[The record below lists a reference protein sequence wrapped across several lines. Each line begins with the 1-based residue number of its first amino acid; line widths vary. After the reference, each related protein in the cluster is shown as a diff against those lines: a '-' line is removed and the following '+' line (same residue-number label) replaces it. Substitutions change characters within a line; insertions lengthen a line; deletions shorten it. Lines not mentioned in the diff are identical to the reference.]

1 MQPATR
7 WRLETAADTAL
18 PTRLTHHSLTNQ
30 AGNILMDK
38 DGVVRIG
45 DFGVAA
51 TPSARDGDWCDAK
64 GQQRTTFVGTPCWM
78 APEVMEQAK

>member
-1 MQPATR
+1 MIIMMTCACSHLYCQ
-7 WRLETAADTAL
+7 
-18 PTRLTHHSLTNQ
+18 Q

-38 DGVVRIG
+38 DGTVRIG

-51 TPSARDGDWCDAK
+51 TPAARDGDWCDAK
-64 GQQRTTFVGTPCWM
+64 NQQRTTFVGTPCWM

>member
-1 MQPATR
+1 M
-7 WRLETAADTAL
+7 L
-18 PTRLTHHSLTNQ
+18 Q

-51 TPSARDGDWCDAK
+51 TPAARDGDWCDAK
-64 GQQRTTFVGTPCWM
+64 NQQRTTFVGTPCWM
-78 APEVMEQAK
+78 APEVMEQVE

>member
-1 MQPATR
+1 
-7 WRLETAADTAL
+7 
-18 PTRLTHHSLTNQ
+18 
-30 AGNILMDK
+30 MDK

-51 TPSARDGDWCDAK
+51 TPSARDGDWCDASNR
-64 GQQRTTFVGTPCWM
+64 QRTTFVGTPCWM